1 MLFLCREVFN
11 TMKHLIIIAI
21 MIGACNNAPV
31 ATDQSVADTSNT
43 TNSSHDNHHDM
54 PAADLSVEKG
64 QSVYFPNLTDGQEI
78 TLPYV
83 VEFGV
88 KGMEVEPAQMP
99 SKGKGHHHLLID
111 QGAVTAGEMVPM
123 GQEQNGYY
131 HFGKGQ
137 TKDTLSLAK
146 YPMLKK
152 GTHKLR
158 LQFANGLH
166 QSYVPAMRTEVMI
179 TIK

>member
-1 MLFLCREVFN
+1 
-11 TMKHLIIIAI
+11 MKNLLLVAI
-21 MIGACNNAPV
+21 VIGACNNAPIS
-31 ATDQSVADTSNT
+31 TDQTVEDTT
-43 TNSSHDNHHDM
+43 KVVSHEHSEHHDM
-54 PAADLSVEKG
+54 PASDLTVESG

-78 TLPYV
+78 SLPYV
-83 VEFGV
+83 IEFGV
-88 KGMEVEPAQMP
+88 KGMIVEPAQMP

-111 QGAVTAGEMVPM
+111 QEAVASGEMVPM
-123 GQEQNGYY
+123 GQEQNGYF

-137 TKDTLSLAK
+137 TRDTLSVTK

-166 QSYVPAMRTEVMI
+166 QSYGPAMSTEVMI

>member
-1 MLFLCREVFN
+1 
-11 TMKHLIIIAI
+11 MKHLLIVALL
-21 MIGACNNAPV
+21 IGACNSAPKST
-31 ATDQSVADTSNT
+31 ATDSSDTGSTGSNEHT
-43 TNSSHDNHHDM
+43 THHDM
-54 PAADLSVEKG
+54 PSADVSVEKG

-78 TLPYV
+78 SLPFV

-99 SKGKGHHHLLID
+99 NKGKGHHHLLID
-111 QGAVTAGEMVPM
+111 QDAVTAGEMVPM

-137 TKDTLSLAK
+137 TRDTLSLAK

-166 QSYVPAMRTEVMI
+166 QSYGPAMSTEVII
-179 TIK
+179 TVK